1 MSANTILI
9 VDDEANNRKT
19 LAAILAPLG
28 ASLIDAANGRDALKL
43 ASQAK
48 PDIILLDV
56 MMPDLDGYE
65 VCRRIRGES
74 ALAEVPIIMITAL
87 DDRDSRL
94 AGIEAG
100 ADDFIA
106 KPVDR
111 VELRAR
117 VQSLLRLNRYRRLL
131 GERARLSWM
140 ADHSNDGYVLVDVD
154 GAILYANPR
163 ANQWLGRGD
172 AEVGGDYAAQV
183 ARVYQPLKQAD
194 ESLLLVRPETEA
206 QRTLWLEQSEF
217 EAPVES
223 AGSRFIHLRNVTD
236 QMELQRGAWS
246 FNALVSHKLRTPLA
260 GLSSSLDLLIDM
272 ARESGVADV
281 ANMGE
286 LALSSLTSLR
296 RSIDEIINFVNAPA
310 LTSGSMPFA
319 LSRLAELVAALALEA
334 GVEASVKIDDPLW
347 FAHLTLNEEAV
358 RLILTELLANARKFH
373 PARRP
378 TVVVNVRPSSVERIL
393 VSVCDD
399 GLSLPPEELTRVWRP
414 YYQGEK
420 TMTGQIEGL
429 GLGLAMV
436 AGLVASAGGRC
447 RALNRED
454 GPGLCIELDLAECKP
469 CRQAL
474 SGANDVSVS
483 VKTRV

>member
-1 MSANTILI
+1 MSTNTILI

-28 ASLIDAANGRDALKL
+28 ASLIDAANGRDALQI
-43 ASQAK
+43 ASRAK

-65 VCRRIRGES
+65 VCRRIRGETE
-74 ALAEVPIIMITAL
+74 LAEVPIIMITAL

-140 ADHSNDGYVLVDVD
+140 ADHSNDGYVLVDHA

-163 ANQWLGRGD
+163 ANQWLGRAD
-172 AEVGGDYAAQV
+172 AEVGGDYTAQV
-183 ARVYQPLKQAD
+183 ERVYQPLRQSD
-194 ESLLLVRPETEA
+194 HSVLLVRPETEA
-206 QRTLWLEQSEF
+206 QRTMWLEQTEF
-217 EAPVES
+217 DAPVES

-260 GLSSSLDLLIDM
+260 GISSSLDLLIDM
-272 ARESGVADV
+272 ARESGVSDLAD
-281 ANMGE
+281 MGE
-286 LALSSLTSLR
+286 LALSSLSSLR

-319 LSRLAELVAALALEA
+319 LSRLVELVAALALES
-334 GVEASVKIDDPLW
+334 GVDATVQIDDALKL
-347 FAHLTLNEEAV
+347 AHLTLNEEAV
-358 RLILTELLANARKFH
+358 RLILNELLINAQKFH
-373 PARRP
+373 PARHPR
-378 TVVVNVRPSSVERIL
+378 VVVNVRPAPGGRIL

-399 GLSLPPEELTRVWRP
+399 GRPLPPEELTRVWRP

-420 TMTGQIEGL
+420 TMTGQIEGM

-436 AGLVASAGGRC
+436 AGLVASAGGTC
-447 RALNRED
+447 RAHNRED
-454 GPGLCIELDLAECKP
+454 GPGLCIDLELAECLP
-469 CRQAL
+469 CRQAN
-474 SGANDVSVS
+474 AETHDVSIT
-483 VKTRV
+483 VKTRM